1 MQSNIGILNNET
13 KDTRNQQLVIERDIM
28 LLQDEIKKLINDTYL
43 NFHPIDFSGAL
54 VVMENEGTAEDR
66 ELAARIAVR
75 YSKGKNEEE
84 VKVRYGF
91 YGQKHNKEMNVSPV
105 ADKELEEYLVN
116 VK

>member
-1 MQSNIGILNNET
+1 
-13 KDTRNQQLVIERDIM
+13 
-28 LLQDEIKKLINDTYL
+28 
-43 NFHPIDFSGAL
+43 
-54 VVMENEGTAEDR
+54 MENEGTAEDR